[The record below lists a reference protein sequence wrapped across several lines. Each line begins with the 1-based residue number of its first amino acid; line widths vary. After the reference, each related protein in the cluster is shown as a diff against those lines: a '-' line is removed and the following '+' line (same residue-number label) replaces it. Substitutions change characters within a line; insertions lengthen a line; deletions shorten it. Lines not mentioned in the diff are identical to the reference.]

1 MNSYRVAGLV
11 SAMLLWAPF
20 SFAVPPPDSPAAK
33 REAEKLAQL
42 PPIMPHGRP
51 DYSGRKQKGRAS
63 YYAKHFTDRKMAD
76 GHRFDPNA
84 NVAASK
90 TLPLGTTAKVTNL
103 QNGRS
108 AMVRVE
114 DRLRGWRVV
123 DLAPKVADQLDM
135 KKQGGATVVVAP
147 VAVPLPSGEV
157 KLGAGA
163 AESSPEQVQKATEE
177 TAQAAR

>member
-1 MNSYRVAGLV
+1 MNPYRVAGLV
-11 SAMLLWAPF
+11 SAMLLWAPV
-20 SFAVPPPDSPAAK
+20 SIALPPSGPRPAK
-33 REAEKLAQL
+33 QEAETLVQL
-42 PPIMPHGRP
+42 PPMMPHGRL

-108 AMVRVE
+108 AM
-114 DRLRGWRVV
+114 
-123 DLAPKVADQLDM
+123 
-135 KKQGGATVVVAP
+135 
-147 VAVPLPSGEV
+147 
-157 KLGAGA
+157 
-163 AESSPEQVQKATEE
+163 
-177 TAQAAR
+177 